1 MVWFVFLAVC
11 LYHMRNG
18 HENAVRGASSNTSC
32 GIVEEMEST
41 EDIWNEDRYI
51 PDAAYL
57 PSPPD
62 IRVNVSAVQPQHE
75 QLEPKHEIDETWDY
89 DYDSSKTYKGVFN
102 QGNPRSIKPQ
112 SNTSSNL
119 VPTHTPS
126 LKCGKVS
133 PVFPRNPNYFKD
145 INGNRSPRFRSVS
158 GNYMQGHPQP
168 PPHLLRPSPLKIH
181 PNQRSGYLVSIF
193 SFFKF
198 T

>member
-62 IRVNVSAVQPQHE
+62 ISR
-75 QLEPKHEIDETWDY
+75 
-89 DYDSSKTYKGVFN
+89 
-102 QGNPRSIKPQ
+102 R
-112 SNTSSNL
+112 
-119 VPTHTPS
+119 
-126 LKCGKVS
+126 
-133 PVFPRNPNYFKD
+133 
-145 INGNRSPRFRSVS
+145 
-158 GNYMQGHPQP
+158 
-168 PPHLLRPSPLKIH
+168 
-181 PNQRSGYLVSIF
+181 
-193 SFFKF
+193 
-198 T
+198 